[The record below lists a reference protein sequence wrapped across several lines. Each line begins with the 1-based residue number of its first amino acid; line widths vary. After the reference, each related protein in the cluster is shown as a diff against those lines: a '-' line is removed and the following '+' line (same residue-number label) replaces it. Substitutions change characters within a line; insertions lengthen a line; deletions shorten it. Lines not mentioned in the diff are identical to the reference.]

1 LKRVISVTRLR
12 SYSNITFLSSQIDI
26 FWQWNVTLT
35 TYTDWEPA
43 MCSGK
48 CLRKRKLSIFM
59 VIWKLLYIESIIS
72 LKFSWILQINLFQ
85 EYSSLWKQYISGK
98 SEGKILQGSWG
109 FIFYQIMDFSSPH
122 QYQITASILLLSI
135 FLMVMS
141 DTWPL
146 DHIMS
151 NKKKTR
157 V

>member
-1 LKRVISVTRLR
+1 
-12 SYSNITFLSSQIDI
+12 
-26 FWQWNVTLT
+26 
-35 TYTDWEPA
+35 
-43 MCSGK
+43 MCSGN

-59 VIWKLLYIESIIS
+59 VIWKLLYIESMIS
-72 LKFSWILQINLFQ
+72 LKFSWILQINLFLLFLV
-85 EYSSLWKQYISGK
+85 STNVF
-98 SEGKILQGSWG
+98 G
-109 FIFYQIMDFSSPH
+109 FSFSSSSRNTLVSENNIFPVKVREKCFKRPEVSSFIKSWTFSCPH
-122 QYQITASILLLSI
+122 QYQITASILHLAI